1 MAADVVFPAM
11 GSAAHVVVTGD
22 AALVDLARRRV
33 ADLEQRWSRF
43 LPDSE
48 VSRLNR
54 GRGTAVRVS
63 LDTFDLVRR
72 AVAGWRATGGRF
84 DPTVLGDVVRA
95 GYDRPFAAVV
105 VRPGAGV
112 SLLHRDCGGIVLD
125 PSTTSVTLPA
135 GVGFDPGG
143 LGKGLAADI
152 VVAELLAAGAEG
164 ASVSLGGD
172 LRAEGTGPSDGSWL
186 VTVEH
191 PAQGRVATL
200 ALAAGAVATSTTRL
214 RAWAVA
220 GERRHH
226 LIDTTTGAPWSGDV
240 VAVTAIARQAVDAE
254 VAAKAALL
262 AGDDEGDAVDA
273 LESLG
278 CDGVASTTSGCVATT
293 DGFDLFRVVE
303 RAAVAC

>member
-1 MAADVVFPAM
+1 MAADVTFPAM
-11 GSAAHVVVTGD
+11 GSEARVVVTGD
-22 AALVDLARRRV
+22 AALADFARRRV

-43 LPDSE
+43 LPASE

-63 LDTFDLVRR
+63 PDTFDLVRR

-125 PSTTSVTLPA
+125 ASTSSVTLPA

-172 LRAEGTGPSDGSWL
+172 LRAEGTGPNDGCWL
-186 VTVEH
+186 VAVEH
-191 PAQGRVATL
+191 PGSGRVATL
-200 ALAAGAVATSTTRL
+200 ALAAGAVATSTIRL
-214 RAWAVA
+214 RAWTVA

-226 LIDTTTGAPWSGDV
+226 LIDTATGGPSTGDV
-240 VAVTAIARQAVDAE
+240 VAVSAIARQGVDAE

-262 AGDDEGDAVDA
+262 AGRVDA
-273 LESLG
+273 LDALG
-278 CDGVASTTSGCVATT
+278 CDGIATTTSGSVTT
-293 DGFDLFRVVE
+293 TAGFDLFRLAE
-303 RAAVAC
+303 KAAVAC